1 MHCASVSIRLLGKV
15 IAVCQ
20 AVEGSLP
27 GFRFKADSIAYAKL
41 KEESFAFLRG
51 MLLLFVNRWYGD
63 RSSSKGRTGP
73 KCTQRSEV
81 SVSNR
86 VIGESTRSETA
97 KKGNR
102 KQQRKEGKSIGTQR
116 KNPQGCEKLFRT

>member
-1 MHCASVSIRLLGKV
+1 MVTRDGLTIASVWSKP
-15 IAVCQ
+15 AQ
-20 AVEGSLP
+20 
-27 GFRFKADSIAYAKL
+27 
-41 KEESFAFLRG
+41 ESFAFLRG
-51 MLLLFVNRWYGD
+51 MLLLFVKRWYSN

-73 KCTQRSEV
+73 RCTQRSEV
-81 SVSNR
+81 SVSKR

-116 KNPQGCEKLFRT
+116 NNTQGCEKLFRTLVRKLLWIPRLSS